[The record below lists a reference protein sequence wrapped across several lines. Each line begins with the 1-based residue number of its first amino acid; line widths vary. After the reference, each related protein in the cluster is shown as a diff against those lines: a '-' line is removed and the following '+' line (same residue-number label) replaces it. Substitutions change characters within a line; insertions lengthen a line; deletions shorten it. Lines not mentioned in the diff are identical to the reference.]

1 MPWFIYHALKQLFPS
16 GRFFSFFAATSIVG
30 VMLGVCVLLIVQ
42 SVMNGFGESIRKR
55 LVETQ
60 GDIRIQ
66 SNAVIED
73 WAPLQKQLAAE
84 ASVQAVAP
92 YAEGIV
98 MAQHGNRPQFP
109 VIRGIDAQQESAIIP
124 IESFISLGDLADLDD
139 EGLLLGE
146 GLAYS
151 LQAELGSTIEVFSP
165 LMLERL
171 KEDELLLPREFTV
184 VGLFRTGSPQIDGN
198 MMLCSLR
205 ALQEL
210 YGLRD
215 GVHGYSIKL
224 ESGADAL
231 RTAQTLQ
238 SSQLPQ
244 GMRAISWLESN
255 RDLLFVIQQEKR
267 VISFIIIF
275 IILVASFSI
284 TTALMMSVM
293 RKTREIGLLVAMG
306 AKPLQVAYSYC
317 FQGLMIGV
325 LGTLLGIGLA
335 LWSLQNRAAILAGY
349 ARLTRTEVNFLGMYD
364 VYEIPVHYLVDDFIL
379 VALFAVITAC
389 LAGLLPALRAA
400 RLKPA
405 IALRSE

>member
-1 MPWFIYHALKQLFPS
+1 MPWFIYHGLKQLFPS

-66 SNAVIED
+66 SNAIIED
-73 WAPLQKQLAAE
+73 WAPLQKQLASE
-84 ASVQAVAP
+84 AAVQAVAP

-109 VIRGIDAQQESAIIP
+109 VIRGIDPQQESAIIP
-124 IESFISLGDLADLDD
+124 INAFISLGDLADLDD

-146 GLAYS
+146 RLAYS

-198 MMLCSLR
+198 MMLTSLR

-224 ESGADAL
+224 QSGENAL
-231 RTAQTLQ
+231 TTAQELQ
-238 SSQLPQ
+238 SAHLPE
-244 GMRAISWLESN
+244 GMQAISWLESN

-317 FQGLMIGV
+317 FQGLLIGL

-335 LWSLQNRAAILAGY
+335 LWSLHYRAPILASY
-349 ARLTRTEVNFLGMYD
+349 TRLTGTEVNFLGMYD

>member
-1 MPWFIYHALKQLFPS
+1 
-16 GRFFSFFAATSIVG
+16 
-30 VMLGVCVLLIVQ
+30 ML
-42 SVMNGFGESIRKR
+42 
-55 LVETQ
+55 T
-60 GDIRIQ
+60 
-66 SNAVIED
+66 
-73 WAPLQKQLAAE
+73 
-84 ASVQAVAP
+84 
-92 YAEGIV
+92 
-98 MAQHGNRPQFP
+98 
-109 VIRGIDAQQESAIIP
+109 
-124 IESFISLGDLADLDD
+124 
-139 EGLLLGE
+139 
-146 GLAYS
+146 
-151 LQAELGSTIEVFSP
+151 
-165 LMLERL
+165 
-171 KEDELLLPREFTV
+171 
-184 VGLFRTGSPQIDGN
+184 
-198 MMLCSLR
+198 SLR

-224 ESGADAL
+224 QSGENAL
-231 RTAQTLQ
+231 TTAQELQ
-238 SSQLPQ
+238 SAHLPE
-244 GMRAISWLESN
+244 GMQAISWLESN

-317 FQGLMIGV
+317 FQGLLIGL

-335 LWSLQNRAAILAGY
+335 LWSLHYRAPILASY
-349 ARLTRTEVNFLGMYD
+349 TRLTGTEVNFLGMYD